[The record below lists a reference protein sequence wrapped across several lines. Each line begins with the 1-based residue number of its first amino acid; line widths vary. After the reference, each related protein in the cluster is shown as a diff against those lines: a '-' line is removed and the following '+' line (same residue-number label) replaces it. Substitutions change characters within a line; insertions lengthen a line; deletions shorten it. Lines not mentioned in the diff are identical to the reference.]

1 MPATGFQL
9 RRQSHEKMNNPTMV
23 LAFASAA
30 LYIFGYSR
38 TAFIFAG
45 FALQIVYLLLR
56 GISLGRLPIIGP
68 HDTLFFMSASTVL
81 FALPITWGLEN
92 RKRLLS
98 PLVFLAVFF
107 MFLSMLYGPHDK
119 PLPPVLKT
127 FWFETH
133 VAMSFFSYA
142 LFGIA
147 AVLGITFLAGR
158 EDKSEVL
165 QYKAILV
172 GYCLFSCA
180 MVFGGI
186 WAFLAWGTY
195 WLWTPKELWT
205 VILWLF
211 YSLYLHAR
219 LRSWWTGK
227 PAVILGIIGFVIVLF
242 TYLGVSLF
250 MKSSHTF

>member
-1 MPATGFQL
+1 MTNLLPLLPAG
-9 RRQSHEKMNNPTMV
+9 
-23 LAFASAA
+23 
-30 LYIFGYSR
+30 LYILGFYRSV
-38 TAFIFAG
+38 FIYAG
-45 FALQIVYLLLR
+45 FILQAGYMLYR
-56 GISLGRLPIIGP
+56 GIQLGRLPIIGP
-68 HDTLFFMSASTVL
+68 HDTLYFLSISTLLFGLPMTVGLKNRRKHLYPVLGFAVL
-81 FALPITWGLEN
+81 FALI
-92 RKRLLS
+92 S
-98 PLVFLAVFF
+98 FF
-107 MFLSMLYGPHDK
+107 YPPHNA

-127 FWFETH
+127 FWFESH
-133 VAMSFFSYA
+133 VTLSFFSYA

-147 AVLGITFLAGR
+147 AAFGITFIISKGSGHNIPGGLDTSTDSV
-158 EDKSEVL
+158 EIL

-172 GYCLFSCA
+172 GYCLFSAA

-186 WAFLAWGTY
+186 WAYLAWGTY

-219 LRSWWTGK
+219 LRKWWSGR
-227 PAVILGIIGFVIVLF
+227 PSVVLGIIGFVIVMF

>member
-1 MPATGFQL
+1 M
-9 RRQSHEKMNNPTMV
+9 
-23 LAFASAA
+23 
-30 LYIFGYSR
+30 
-38 TAFIFAG
+38 FIFAVLSIA
-45 FALQIVYLLLR
+45 FYLLGSYRTIFIWPGLILQLAYLFSR
-56 GISLGRLPIIGP
+56 GIQLSRLPLVGP
-68 HDTLFFMSASTVL
+68 HDTLFFLSASSVIFAVPIALKIRNRQRFLNSVTVL
-81 FALPITWGLEN
+81 AL
-92 RKRLLS
+92 
-98 PLVFLAVFF
+98 FF
-107 MFLSMLYGPHDK
+107 IFLSLLYKPHNY

-133 VAMSFFSYA
+133 VAFSFFSYA

-147 AVLGITFLAGR
+147 AVIGILFLLNK
-158 EDKSEVL
+158 EEKIEIL

-172 GYCLFSCA
+172 GYFLFSAA

-186 WAFLAWGTY
+186 WAYYAWGTY

-219 LRSWWTGK
+219 LRQWWTGR
-227 PAVILGIIGFVIVLF
+227 PSVILGIIGFVIVMF

>member
-1 MPATGFQL
+1 MMNVLPVIPAAFYLFGFY
-9 RRQSHEKMNNPTMV
+9 RGV
-23 LAFASAA
+23 
-30 LYIFGYSR
+30 
-38 TAFIFAG
+38 FIYAG
-45 FALQIVYLLLR
+45 FIVHAGYMLYR
-56 GISLGRLPIIGP
+56 GIQLGRLPIIGP
-68 HDTLFFMSASTVL
+68 HDTLYFLSVSTVL
-81 FALPITWGLEN
+81 FGLPMTFGLKH
-92 RKRLLS
+92 RLRHLFPVLGLSIFFVLLS
-98 PLVFLAVFF
+98 LFYA
-107 MFLSMLYGPHDK
+107 PHNS

-127 FWFETH
+127 FWFEAH
-133 VAMSFFSYA
+133 VTLSFFSYA

-147 AVLGITFLAGR
+147 AVFGMTFIIFRGSNTGNVPDA
-158 EDKSEVL
+158 DDVSTDNVEVL

-172 GYCLFSCA
+172 GYCLFSAA

-186 WAFLAWGTY
+186 WAYLAWGTY

-219 LRSWWTGK
+219 LRQWWSGK
-227 PAVILGIIGFVIVLF
+227 PSAVLGIIGFVIVMF